1 MPRGRKPGPGTVE
14 ERAAA
19 RRERVR
25 INVQAFRKRKN
36 DLVNGKQ
43 QDTRTTLRF
52 IEDTRWQC
60 QLRRLSPSSDSRTS
74 TDENSD
80 NSKDDSSSY
89 ETSDTSTIPSLD
101 RAVASYR
108 RPAVTLFSHPKDSIT
123 YTNQLYTLLPD
134 RFMPERVVLPTSDS
148 DLDHVRTPCSLWIT
162 TACKLAHEQ
171 SNSALK
177 DVVMAVSLA
186 LVSME
191 QPREDLRVASQRL
204 YSRSLAKTRGGLD
217 RVMTEHANLTST
229 ELQAL
234 FLSCHASAI
243 YEMLVNGSAVD
254 TKRHVNGIGL
264 LIEQQRQ
271 HPEFPALIGE
281 ALLEEYRMLEI
292 NFSLLHRQLSVS
304 NRLGVGLKR
313 GPPKSRR
320 KGASVFCKLCRFL
333 KLLMPVMQLHSP
345 TSHMAAFVALCKRLP
360 QAPALPI

>member
-1 MPRGRKPGPGTVE
+1 MPRGRKPGPGTAE

-25 INVQAFRKRKN
+25 LNVQAFRKRKS
-36 DLVNGKQ
+36 DLVSGKQ
-43 QDTRTTLRF
+43 QDPSTTLRF
-52 IEDTRWQC
+52 IEDTRWQH
-60 QLRRLSPSSDSRTS
+60 QLQRLSPSSDSRTS
-74 TDENSD
+74 TEEKSD
-80 NSKDDSSSY
+80 TSKDDSSTY
-89 ETSDTSTIPSLD
+89 QTSDTSSTPSQD
-101 RAVASYR
+101 RAVAVYR
-108 RPAVTLFSHPKDSIT
+108 RPAVSTLFSHPRDSIT
-123 YTNQLYTLLPD
+123 YTNQLYALLPD
-134 RFMPERVVLPTSDS
+134 RFLPERVVLPTSDS

-186 LVSME
+186 LVAME

-320 KGASVFCKLCRFL
+320 KGASVFCKLCRPF
-333 KLLMPVMQLHSP
+333 SASDAGDSA
-345 TSHMAAFVALCKRLP
+345 T
-360 QAPALPI
+360 

>member
-1 MPRGRKPGPGTVE
+1 MPRGRKPGPGTAE

-25 INVQAFRKRKN
+25 INVQAFRKRQH
-36 DLVNGKQ
+36 DLMNGKQ
-43 QDTRTTLRF
+43 QGPNTTLRF
-52 IEDTRWQC
+52 IEDPKWQQ
-60 QLRRLSPSSDSRTS
+60 QLQSQSPLSDPRTS
-74 TDENSD
+74 TDDTSD
-80 NSKDDSSSY
+80 SYKDDSSACG
-89 ETSDTSTIPSLD
+89 TTDTESKHSFE
-101 RAVASYR
+101 RAVAICNK
-108 RPAVTLFSHPKDSIT
+108 PGVTSLFSTPRDSIT
-123 YTNQLYTLLPD
+123 YTNQLYALLPD
-134 RFMPERVVLPTSDS
+134 RFLPERVVLPRSDA
-148 DLDHVRTPCSLWIT
+148 DIDHVRTPCSLWIT
-162 TACKLAHEQ
+162 TACKLAHAE
-171 SNSALK
+171 SNSALR

-191 QPREDLRVASQRL
+191 QSRADLRVASQRL

-217 RVMTEHANLTST
+217 RIMNDQVNLKSND
-229 ELQAL
+229 LQSL

-304 NRLGVGLKR
+304 NRLDLGLKKAS
-313 GPPKSRR
+313 PKSRR
-320 KGASVFCKLCRFL
+320 KGASVFCEFCRPF
-333 KLLMPVMQLHSP
+333 
-345 TSHMAAFVALCKRLP
+345 
-360 QAPALPI
+360 